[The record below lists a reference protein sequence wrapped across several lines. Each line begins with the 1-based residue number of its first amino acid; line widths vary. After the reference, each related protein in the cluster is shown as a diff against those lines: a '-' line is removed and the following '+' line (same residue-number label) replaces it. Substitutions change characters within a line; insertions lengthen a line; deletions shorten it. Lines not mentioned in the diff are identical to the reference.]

1 LCAVFIYLFNY
12 VNYIYL
18 VLISQD
24 LMIMFVLFL
33 PCLCWRGWRGAAMG
47 YLCTS
52 SALRVSSRVSSV
64 KGKLWRA

>member
-52 SALRVSSRVSSV
+52 SAL
-64 KGKLWRA
+64 